1 MVSMR
6 EPALTITLDHKIW
19 DKYKGA
25 SNIFSKKCAMKGIH
39 PHHLVSRMIRD
50 SLV

>member
-1 MVSMR
+1 MR
-6 EPALTITLDHKIW
+6 EPALTITFDRKMW

-25 SNIFSKKCAMKGIH
+25 SNMFSKKYALKGIH

>member
-6 EPALTITLDHKIW
+6 EPALTIALIKRYRAS
-19 DKYKGA
+19 KKGYKWHV
-25 SNIFSKKCAMKGIH
+25 FQKCAMKGIH

>member
-1 MVSMR
+1 M
-6 EPALTITLDHKIW
+6 
-19 DKYKGA
+19 
-25 SNIFSKKCAMKGIH
+25 FSKKCAMKGIH